1 MMEGAESNTIHEA
14 SAAALGFY
22 FQSQFA
28 LLTLISQTNDDAA
41 VAIERLDDVELTANG
56 QTLLYQLKHSVQEN
70 PPPVTLACVA
80 LWKTIKVWI
89 DAIPL
94 VSLADTTFCLVSVGS
109 VSSDSPLMA
118 LCDPQANRETLLKAM
133 LEEASRVVDE
143 RTAAKAAG
151 DKLPHAPRV
160 AGCEAFL
167 NLDPSTRSS
176 LLRRIRIQ
184 HGTVT
189 IGQIPEALS
198 KHLHLLPKDQR
209 SQAAERLLAWWDQQV
224 VYTLCGKRDRVI
236 QRSEMEHSI
245 SSIIAHL
252 DDEKLIADFD
262 MVNHP
267 DDYESDGMLY
277 RQIALVRGRPT
288 DVTKAVREQWRAT
301 QQRAKWIVE
310 KPQMRSKIVSYDA
323 KLTERWSDLHSRMA
337 EDCEGLDPLE
347 VEAKGLELLR
357 WAHDH
362 APKDVEPIAPSWS
375 GHYYVRGTYQVLA
388 IDRLVGWHV
397 DYLNLLKD

>member
-1 MMEGAESNTIHEA
+1 VMKGAESNTVHEA

-28 LLTLISQTNDDAA
+28 LLTLISQTTDDAA
-41 VAIERLDDVELTANG
+41 VAIERLDDLELKANG

-109 VSSDSPLMA
+109 VPRDSPLTA
-118 LCDPQANRETLLKAM
+118 LCDTQADREPLLKAM
-133 LEEASRVVDE
+133 LEEANRVVNE
-143 RTAAKAAG
+143 RIAAKAAG
-151 DKLPHAPRV
+151 DKLPHGARA

-167 NLDPSTRSS
+167 KFDASTRSI

-184 HGTVT
+184 DGSVTV
-189 IGQIPEALS
+189 GRIPEALS
-198 KHLHLLPKDQR
+198 KYLHLLPKEQR

-236 QRSEMEHSI
+236 QRSEMEHNL

-267 DDYESDGMLY
+267 DDYEADGMLY
-277 RQIALVRGRPT
+277 RQIALVRGKSSDITR
-288 DVTKAVREQWRAT
+288 AVREQWRAT
-301 QQRAKWIVE
+301 QQRAKWIVD
-310 KPQMRSKIVSYDA
+310 KPQMRSKIASYDA
-323 KLTERWSDLHSRMA
+323 KLAEYWSDRHVRMA
-337 EDCEGLDPLE
+337 EDCEGLNPTE
-347 VEAKGLELLR
+347 VEFKGLELLR
-357 WAHDH
+357 WTHDL
-362 APKDVEPIAPSWS
+362 APKDVEPISPSWS

-388 IDRLVGWHV
+388 IDLQVGWHV
-397 DYLNLLKD
+397 DFLNHLKD

>member
-1 MMEGAESNTIHEA
+1 MEGADSNTVHEA

-28 LLTLISQTNDDAA
+28 LLTLISHTTDDAA
-41 VAIERLDDVELTANG
+41 VAIERLDDVELKANG

-70 PPPVTLACVA
+70 PPAVTLACVP

-109 VSSDSPLMA
+109 VPSDSPLTA
-118 LCDPQANRETLLKAM
+118 LCDPQADREPLLKAM
-133 LEEASRVVDE
+133 LDEANRVVDE
-143 RTAAKAAG
+143 RIAAKTAG
-151 DKLPHAPRV
+151 EKLPHGARA

-184 HGTVT
+184 QGTVT
-189 IGQIPEALS
+189 VGQIPEALS
-198 KHLHLLPKDQR
+198 KHLHLFPKEHR
-209 SQAAERLLAWWDQQV
+209 LQAAEHLLAWWDQQV

-245 SSIIAHL
+245 SSIFAHL
-252 DDEKLIADFD
+252 DDEKLIAEFD
-262 MVNHP
+262 LENHP
-267 DDYESDGMLY
+267 DDYQPDGMLY
-277 RQIALVRGRPT
+277 RQIDLVRGKPS
-288 DVTKAVREQWRAT
+288 DVTRAVREQWRAS
-301 QQRAKWIVE
+301 QQRAKWIVD

-323 KLTERWSDLHSRMA
+323 KLTEYWSDLHIRMK
-337 EDCEGLDPLE
+337 EDCEGLDPSE
-347 VEAKGLELLR
+347 IEAKGLELLR
-357 WAHDH
+357 WTHDH

-397 DYLNLLKD
+397 DFLNLLKD